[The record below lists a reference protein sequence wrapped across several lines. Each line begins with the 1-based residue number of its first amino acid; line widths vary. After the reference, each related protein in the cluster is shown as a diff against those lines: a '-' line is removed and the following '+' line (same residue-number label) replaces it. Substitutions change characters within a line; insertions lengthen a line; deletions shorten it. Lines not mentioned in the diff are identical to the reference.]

1 MSDRTDDARPLP
13 RYGQYASP
21 EEQRER
27 MGVPERQDAQPPV
40 APTASP
46 GPAETAPL
54 VAGPSRGRLFDR
66 AATVALLVY
75 GLFNVVQ
82 SIPILLDA
90 TRMLQLMGVDVELS
104 DPAASRAW
112 GVAAVV
118 LLALG
123 WVATALLA
131 WRSLRRGRLSFWVP
145 VVGGIVFNL
154 LASVVVV
161 IPLLGDPAVVE
172 GILQLQDSLGS

>member
-1 MSDRTDDARPLP
+1 MSASEDDARPQP
-13 RYGQYASP
+13 RYGQYATP

-27 MGVPERQDAQPPV
+27 MGPPGG
-40 APTASP
+40 ADSQTPLPPLAIQT
-46 GPAETAPL
+46 PAETPPV
-54 VAGPSRGRLFDR
+54 VAAPSRGRLVDR

-75 GLFNVVQ
+75 GLFSVVQ
-82 SIPILLDA
+82 SIPILVDA
-90 TRMLQLMGVDVELS
+90 TQMLQLMGVDVELS

-112 GVAAVV
+112 GVVAVA

-123 WVATALLA
+123 WLATSLFA
-131 WRSLRRGRLSFWVP
+131 WRSLRRGRLSFWIP
-145 VVGGIVFNL
+145 IAGGVLFNL

-161 IPLLGDPAVVE
+161 IPLMGDASVVE